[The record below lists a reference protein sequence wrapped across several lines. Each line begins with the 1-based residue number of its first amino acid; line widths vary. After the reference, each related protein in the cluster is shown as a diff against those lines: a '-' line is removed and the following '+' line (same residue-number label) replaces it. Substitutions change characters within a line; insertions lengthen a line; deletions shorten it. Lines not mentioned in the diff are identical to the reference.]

1 VHILLR
7 CISAFVLLPQKIRL
21 IDTCSPEPHFV
32 YDVDS
37 QALGRRFH
45 RCSREKNPRNGEFI
59 YTRLPETRP
68 HLSPKMSDYYTRET
82 PTTDADTGPGPIIP
96 EAWGE
101 PSYMSLPAKYQL
113 DDMEIGIDTCNLGQ
127 NRPTVEQEYLSYVT
141 PPFSVQSNDPLKFWE
156 VGSGIN
162 GG

>member
-1 VHILLR
+1 M
-7 CISAFVLLPQKIRL
+7 
-21 IDTCSPEPHFV
+21 
-32 YDVDS
+32 
-37 QALGRRFH
+37 
-45 RCSREKNPRNGEFI
+45 
-59 YTRLPETRP
+59 RLPETRP
-68 HLSPKMSDYYTRET
+68 HLSPKMSDYYTCET

-113 DDMEIGIDTCNLGQ
+113 DDMEIGIDMCNLGQ
-127 NRPTVEQEYLSYVT
+127 NRPTVKQEYLSYVM